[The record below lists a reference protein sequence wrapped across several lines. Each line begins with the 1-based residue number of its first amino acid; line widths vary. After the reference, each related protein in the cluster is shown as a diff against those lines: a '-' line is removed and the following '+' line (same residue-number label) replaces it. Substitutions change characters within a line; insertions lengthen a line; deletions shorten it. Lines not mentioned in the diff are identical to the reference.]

1 MFYGEDSSKVVATR
15 QWPMSDIL
23 YMFWNNDKA
32 ACLVALTVCKS
43 QVGLLNPGGHLTKVS
58 AKTQDAE

>member
-1 MFYGEDSSKVVATR
+1 
-15 QWPMSDIL
+15 MSDIL

-43 QVGLLNPGGHLTKVS
+43 QVGPLNPSGYLTKVS